1 MGLQG
6 PPSLIDDVKRRALA
20 QGLQLGNGY
29 GSWKAGS
36 LRIANFPAIPDAA
49 FEQLVQF
56 FAREFA

>member
-1 MGLQG
+1 MQG